1 MYLLFHYLTL
11 VVLLVF
17 GTFLSVFFGRM
28 DVLRSMVGF
37 TLAFIQ
43 LILSQ
48 TNMTMLNS
56 FAFIFIFL
64 AIPISSTAHT

>member
-28 DVLRSMVGF
+28 DVLRFGQKRFSSETRLVW
-37 TLAFIQ
+37 
-43 LILSQ
+43 
-48 TNMTMLNS
+48 
-56 FAFIFIFL
+56 IFNKHNIG
-64 AIPISSTAHT
+64 